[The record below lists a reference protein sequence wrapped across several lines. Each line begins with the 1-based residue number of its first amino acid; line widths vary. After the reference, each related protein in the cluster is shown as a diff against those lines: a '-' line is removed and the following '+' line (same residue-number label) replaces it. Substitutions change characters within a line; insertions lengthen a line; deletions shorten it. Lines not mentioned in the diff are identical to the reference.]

1 MKLLPF
7 EYAVRNLGRSPLRLV
22 LSVGGSLLVVLLV
35 LASAG
40 FIQGMQ
46 SSMRVSGHPKNS
58 ILLGAG
64 SEESIE
70 RSEIAMRT
78 AGIVSASVPGLR
90 KRAGVDA
97 VSPEIHLA
105 MPLTLADAP
114 VHTNGRLSII
124 RGVMPEAMLVHDNVI
139 LSHGRLPE
147 PGKNELAAGQLA
159 AIGFDF
165 NPPELMV
172 GESVRLDDDEYKI
185 VGILTAEGGV
195 IEGEFWTPLTDLQ
208 VTAQRDSLSCVV
220 IRRDDAESAD
230 LEVFAAQ
237 RLDLELVSME
247 EVEYYAALSAFFR
260 PVQIMVMVTAILIAI
275 GGILGGLNTMYA
287 AFASRVREIGSLQ
300 TLGYSRFAIMISLI
314 QESILASAIGAIF
327 ACTIGAVIL
336 DGFVIRFSLGAFG
349 LSITAPV
356 IALGLIAGLL
366 LGIFGAAIPA
376 WRCLRKP
383 IPEALKAG
391 E

>member
-247 EVEYYAALSAFFR
+247 EVEYYAALSAFFPAGTDHGHGHCDSHR
-260 PVQIMVMVTAILIAI
+260 DWGNSWRTEYDVCRLCQSSQGDRVTADA
-275 GGILGGLNTMYA
+275 
-287 AFASRVREIGSLQ
+287 
-300 TLGYSRFAIMISLI
+300 
-314 QESILASAIGAIF
+314 
-327 ACTIGAVIL
+327 
-336 DGFVIRFSLGAFG
+336 
-349 LSITAPV
+349 
-356 IALGLIAGLL
+356 
-366 LGIFGAAIPA
+366 GIFQICDHDLVDSGVHS
-376 WRCLRKP
+376 CLRDWRDLRLYHRCRNP
-383 IPEALKAG
+383 
-391 E
+391 